1 LSNKQ
6 VDASPII
13 SALHKALQ
21 DKQDSVRNEAAK
33 ALGEF
38 GARAAATVPTL
49 CTTKTKAGSHIGAV
63 YRIGYADP
71 TALTRAIP
79 HKNHVIRFCVLLLL
93 TRLSHRIKQRHIKA
107 IIPALRDPSAGIRA
121 FAANNL
127 YVLGPRAKW
136 AAPKMLPLLKDK
148 SPFVRSQAILTL
160 QRMNVRSKAILK
172 ALSHSL
178 LHETPKLQEKAWNT
192 LVSLDACNKD
202 VASAYGKLLH
212 HKQASFRQKVARQLG
227 NCLTIEFPT
236 KLTQEITKSLFARL
250 HDKDEFVR
258 RYTAETL
265 GKWSQT
271 ESKIRKALIDML
283 QQKQV
288 QARTNALRALAKA
301 GPMAWSAVPTL
312 IRIMADKRSNIRYNT
327 VRTLGAIGPQAAAA
341 IPTLLKHLGNH
352 GQPYVQGEIAE
363 TLGKINKQPKR
374 TIPALV
380 WAAKHR
386 YGLIRSQAMIGL
398 GRLTF
403 QDKRITATLLKGL
416 QDNNLLVRQKA
427 IQALGKLPHPTTHIL
442 QVLTKASQHD
452 KERRLLKDAFQ
463 AALTSIKAKLAART
477 TPPTNTTNK
486 PTKR

>member
-1 LSNKQ
+1 
-6 VDASPII
+6 
-13 SALHKALQ
+13 
-21 DKQDSVRNEAAK
+21 
-33 ALGEF
+33 
-38 GARAAATVPTL
+38 
-49 CTTKTKAGSHIGAV
+49 
-63 YRIGYADP
+63 
-71 TALTRAIP
+71 
-79 HKNHVIRFCVLLLL
+79 
-93 TRLSHRIKQRHIKA
+93 
-107 IIPALRDPSAGIRA
+107 
-121 FAANNL
+121 
-127 YVLGPRAKW
+127 
-136 AAPKMLPLLKDK
+136 MLPLLKDK

-427 IQALGKLPHPTTHIL
+427 IQALGKLSHPTTHIL